1 MGLALDPNDFKRLY
15 ATMVNSSTGG
25 VYRTVNLDAGASAT
39 WTRLAVPPRTQG
51 HPYNIF
57 VLKDGTLVA
66 TYSARI
72 ASSNFQPSSGVFV
85 STDDGASW
93 VDRSD
98 AGMQYYTKDLTIDP
112 NDPTQSTW
120 YAGVWGEW
128 GASADLGGLYCTSNR
143 GVTWTRITT
152 NLKAVCSCTINPV
165 NPDEM
170 YVTTEDQGLWYSS
183 NRRAASPAF
192 TQVAGYPFRFP
203 TRVFFNPYDANEIW
217 VTSFGNGM
225 RLGRV
230 VEPRPVLRGIQ
241 RTNTVSSVTLTPLWA
256 KRSCLSGS
264 PDLRAWTPA
273 ATNVVFHQSG

>member
-1 MGLALDPNDFKRLY
+1 M
-15 ATMVNSSTGG
+15 
-25 VYRTVNLDAGASAT
+25 
-39 WTRLAVPPRTQG
+39 
-51 HPYNIF
+51 I
-57 VLKDGTLVA
+57 
-66 TYSARI
+66 
-72 ASSNFQPSSGVFV
+72 
-85 STDDGASW
+85 
-93 VDRSD
+93 
-98 AGMQYYTKDLTIDP
+98 
-112 NDPTQSTW
+112 
-120 YAGVWGEW
+120 
-128 GASADLGGLYCTSNR
+128 
-143 GVTWTRITT
+143 WTRISN

-230 VEPRPVLRGIQ
+230 VEPRPVMRGIQ
-241 RTNTVSSVTLTPLWA
+241 RTNSTSSVTMAGGLGQTVV
-256 KRSCLSGS
+256 LSGS

-273 ATNVVFHQSG
+273 ATNVVFTNPFTVGTSSGLPVRYFRAEIQ